1 MCSYI
6 LIHVFDYGQKDSSDQ
21 MRTIWEK
28 LVHHVGT
35 MQGHDIRNKLINKER
50 VTISKPNHTQD
61 ELDEHQLA
69 TERREQSHE
78 YLATARQFQK
88 GLYEYQVIDG
98 DTTIADKDK
107 ISLATFNNE
116 TVEADLNSYHIITI
130 FLEGDTK
137 QRIKISG

>member
-78 YLATARQFQK
+78 YLATARQF
-88 GLYEYQVIDG
+88 
-98 DTTIADKDK
+98 
-107 ISLATFNNE
+107 
-116 TVEADLNSYHIITI
+116 
-130 FLEGDTK
+130 
-137 QRIKISG
+137 